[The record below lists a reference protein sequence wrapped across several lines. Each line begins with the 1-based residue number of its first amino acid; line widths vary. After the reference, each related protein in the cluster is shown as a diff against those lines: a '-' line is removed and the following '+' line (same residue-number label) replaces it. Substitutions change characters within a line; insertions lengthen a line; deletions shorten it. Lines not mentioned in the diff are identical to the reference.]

1 MKDSGQWRNHD
12 GPPSDSHLPSYE
24 MPYISCSTTMIVY
37 VDTGWFMFSE
47 DSLYA
52 DLAILQIRKK
62 KPDCTFKCK
71 LVNEGWETH
80 QTLQD
85 LLALVVSAVVGHD
98 APVDQD
104 YSVQEQPG
112 AKPEQGKHQGSTTR
126 PQAKA
131 EPPDQTQPA
140 AATKTPTAIAAD
152 AASTPGSTGHLSSR

>member
-62 KPDCTFKCK
+62 K
-71 LVNEGWETH
+71 
-80 QTLQD
+80 
-85 LLALVVSAVVGHD
+85 
-98 APVDQD
+98 
-104 YSVQEQPG
+104 
-112 AKPEQGKHQGSTTR
+112 TR
-126 PQAKA
+126 L
-131 EPPDQTQPA
+131 
-140 AATKTPTAIAAD
+140 
-152 AASTPGSTGHLSSR
+152 HL